1 MRSDIN
7 FNHLECFIVVSRT
20 QSFSKAAE
28 ELKIA
33 QPAVSK
39 QIKSLEEKL
48 GGQLF
53 IRTRKN
59 VHLTEMGMELYNR
72 TASLFGAI
80 CEEVLDLQS
89 EGKEISG
96 KIRVGLLS
104 EVGERVFVA
113 PISEFKKKYPKII
126 ININFL
132 KSHEIIE
139 KVKNGELDIGI
150 TPEKVIQENIRS
162 YEIFKEEIIL
172 VTSMHSKSKVTNIAD
187 LPFVTY
193 RDNDPLLHFYLKKTS
208 PRLSHA
214 KINIQMTVNSHRSMA
229 KLLLDHPYYAVLP
242 RLSVEEEL
250 KENSLV
256 QVNNKGLESKL
267 YLMVRDF
274 NIPDRKI
281 EMLKSYISQYL
292 KEHY

>member
-7 FNHLECFIVVSRT
+7 FNHLECFLLVART

-28 ELKIA
+28 DLKIA

-72 TASLFGAI
+72 TSSLFGTI

-89 EGKEISG
+89 VGKEISG
-96 KIRVGLLS
+96 KIRIGLLS
-104 EVGERVFVA
+104 EVGEQVFMA
-113 PISEFKKKYPKII
+113 PISDFKKKHPKII

-139 KVKNGELDIGI
+139 KVKSGELDFGI

-172 VTSMHSKSKVTNIAD
+172 VTGKHSKSKPTNISD
-187 LPFVTY
+187 LPFIAY
-193 RDNDPLLHFYLKKTS
+193 RDNDPLLAYYLKKTS
-208 PRLSHA
+208 PRLNQA
-214 KINIQMTVNSHRSMA
+214 KINIQMTVNSHRAMV
-229 KLLLDHPYYAVLP
+229 KLLLEHPFYAVLP
-242 RLSVEEEL
+242 RLSVQGEL
-250 KENSLV
+250 REKLLV
-256 QVNNKGLESKL
+256 QVKQKSLESKL
-267 YLMVRDF
+267 YLMIRDL

-281 EMLKSYISQYL
+281 EMLKSHLNQFL
-292 KEHY
+292 KDHY